1 MEYWH
6 NLITEKSWKVLQEL
20 KGKFEFILI
29 GGWAVYMLARAQKS
43 KDIDVI
49 AGISELQKINA
60 RYGLRKNDNLRK
72 YEIKISEIDI
82 DIYVPFYSK
91 LVLPLEKIESQM
103 IEGFK
108 VIKPEELLILK
119 QGAELGRKHSEK
131 GEKDRIDIM
140 SLLLSYEIDFKRY
153 KKILKQN
160 KLENLASELI
170 LLIKGF
176 KEHEYFGL
184 LPSKFKKRK
193 KEILE
198 KISKS

>member
-6 NLITEKSWKVLQEL
+6 DLITEKSWKVLQKL
-20 KGKFEFILI
+20 KGKFNFVLM
-29 GGWAVYMLARAQKS
+29 GGWAVYLLARAQKS
-43 KDIDVI
+43 KDVDIILD
-49 AGISELQKINA
+49 ISELQKIKA
-60 RYGLRKNDNLRK
+60 QYELRKNNNLRK

-91 LVLPLEKIESQM
+91 LILPLEKIESQI

-108 VIKPEELLILK
+108 VTKPEELLILK
-119 QGAELGRKHSEK
+119 QGAELDRRYSEK

-140 SLLLSYEIDFKRY
+140 SLLLSCEMDFKRY

-160 KLENLASELI
+160 NREELAGSLI
-170 LLIKGF
+170 LLIKNF
-176 KEHEYFGL
+176 KEYKYFKI

-198 KISKS
+198 KISKN